1 MTDPTRNLALVR
13 RYQDA
18 FETFDPARFEPFL
31 AADPVLYGGMTMR
44 SDRDAFAQNAA
55 VGRLVYPFGALRI
68 SERRAVAEGDWVAV
82 LAEREAITSTGAHYE
97 NTYGMFFE
105 VRDEQIA
112 TQVEL
117 LDFRVAAER
126 LDLVA
131 VAPVMQ
137 VPGVMRP
144 PAQVATLPAATDDS
158 PAAVAKRTA
167 LAFLDAFLTFDP
179 ARYTDLLVEQPL
191 HQVGV
196 SRRPGR
202 QGFDDLARAGRILY
216 PDRAVERVH
225 HVLVS
230 DGRTVATLCT
240 LRARTHLDV
249 AYENLYGMFFDVHEG
264 KIVTMIEVLDGRVAA
279 AAFDLSVLE

>member
-1 MTDPTRNLALVR
+1 VTDATRNLALVR

-18 FETFDPARFEPFL
+18 FESFDPARFEPFL
-31 AADPVLYGGMTMR
+31 VADPVSHGGMTMR
-44 SDRDAFAQNAA
+44 RGRDAFAQNAA

-68 SERRAVAEGDWVAV
+68 TERRVVAEGDWVAMLV
-82 LAEREAITSTGAHYE
+82 EREAVTSTGAHYE
-97 NTYGMFFE
+97 NTYGMFSE
-105 VRDEQIA
+105 VRDEHIA

-117 LDFRVAAER
+117 LDFRVAAEK
-126 LDLVA
+126 LDLA
-131 VAPVMQ
+131 AAAPLMQ
-137 VPGVMRP
+137 VPGVTQP
-144 PAQVATLPAATDDS
+144 PAQVAELPAATDDS
-158 PAAVAKRTA
+158 PSAVAKRTV
-167 LAFLDAFLTFDP
+167 LTFLDAFLTFDP
-179 ARYTDLLVEQPL
+179 DRYTDLLAEQPL

-216 PDRAVERVH
+216 PDRAVERLH

-249 AYENLYGMFFDVHEG
+249 AYENLYGMFFDVHDG
-264 KIVTMIEVLDGRVAA
+264 KIVTMIEVLDGRVSA